1 MPSASRRDAITALL
15 DARCVAAWRV
25 VGGIPLVTR
34 LVRSLEL
41 AGVGTITIATDGSR
55 TSADVKA
62 REGRTLIVCTQLA
75 PDAPLAEALTER
87 GHGPSV
93 FTADATLVV
102 DRRLIAALLDAK
114 GSTVVFPVPADAA
127 GTARVRLARLGRSEL
142 AIFGEPWQAASAA
155 VPLDPASLDTWYEEM
170 REPRAILLLDASTPD
185 RAAAADETLVL
196 EGQKG
201 VMDGPARW
209 IDPTFENAMLRAL
222 APTRVTPNMVSVGG
236 TAIGIFAALL
246 LWQGLVGLALPLML
260 LVGWLD
266 GVDGKLAR
274 LRLQYTRFGACEA
287 YLDFFYENLWW
298 FALTA
303 HLYPSQ
309 GDAALVAGGALV
321 LGNLCAEGML
331 TLGFKWLKT
340 SLDLLTPFDKRFRL
354 VAGRRNVYVWILV
367 LATLAGSLWA
377 GFVICAAWAVVT
389 GLEHAA
395 RLAMALASRRRPHSS
410 PDGSPPR
417 RPSNG

>member
-1 MPSASRRDAITALL
+1 MSSAPRRDDITALL
-15 DARCVAAWRV
+15 DARSPAAWRV

-41 AGVGTITIATDGSR
+41 AGVSSVAIATDGSR
-55 TSADVKA
+55 SPADVMP
-62 REGRTLIVCTQLA
+62 RERRTRIACTHLS
-75 PDAPLAEALTER
+75 PDAPLADALPER
-87 GHGPSV
+87 DHGSSV
-93 FTADATLVV
+93 FAADATLVV
-102 DRRLIAALLDAK
+102 DRRLVGALLDAK
-114 GSTVVFPVPADAA
+114 TPTVVFPVPADAA
-127 GTARVRLARLGRSEL
+127 GPSRVRLARLDPSQL

-155 VPLDPASLDTWYEEM
+155 APLDPASLDTWYEEM

-185 RAAAADETLVL
+185 RAAAAGETLVL
-196 EGQKG
+196 ETQKG
-201 VMDGPARW
+201 VMDAPARW
-209 IDPTFENAMLRAL
+209 IDPFFENAMLRAL

-236 TAIGIFAALL
+236 TSVGVVAAFF
-246 LWQGLVGLALPLML
+246 LWQGLVALAFPLMI

-274 LRLQYTRFGACEA
+274 LRLQYTTLGAGES

-303 HLYPSQ
+303 HLRPAH

-340 SLDLLTPFDKRFRL
+340 SLDLLTPFDNRFRL

-367 LATLAGSLWA
+367 LATLAGSLWT
-377 GFVICAAWAVVT
+377 GFVFCAVWAVVT

-395 RLAMALASRRRPHSS
+395 RLAMALAARRRSA
-410 PDGSPPR
+410 
-417 RPSNG
+417 